1 MVENIRC
8 QAPSAGQGCLG
19 RIGGAGPQH
28 LCCKRAGVC
37 RRLVQSVWNNANRGP
52 FPDHHDSIAAGRSRR
67 RKATAST
74 RPPMD
79 GQHRAQ
85 MPFFRACLLQSARGS
100 ACTLGTYIR
109 PGGLRH
115 PDSHGGGIDK
125 SASKDINFQMQGP
138 ARPAGTYLGKYHVQ
152 CAPGTLYSINPSS
165 PGRSR

>member
-1 MVENIRC
+1 MGILYLILNNEEHKVPGSQCRARLPWAHRGGWSA
-8 QAPSAGQGCLG
+8 APLLQES
-19 RIGGAGPQH
+19 R
-28 LCCKRAGVC
+28 C

-109 PGGLRH
+109 PGGF
-115 PDSHGGGIDK
+115 GIRTVTVEALT
-125 SASKDINFQMQGP
+125 SQHQRI
-138 ARPAGTYLGKYHVQ
+138 
-152 CAPGTLYSINPSS
+152 
-165 PGRSR
+165 